1 MGILAYLFH
10 PLLINKMVAAIEKKE
25 KKKKNGKLNNLSLD
39 SKFID
44 SMVELIPSRYY
55 FPISDEERLKSSR
68 YYQNK
73 QGKAPKQEP
82 KRRYLENKL
91 ENDNEEEEDDDEE
104 DMEEEEEED

>member
-1 MGILAYLFH
+1 MGTLAYLFH

-25 KKKKNGKLNNLSLD
+25 KNGKLNNLSLD

-73 QGKAPKQEP
+73 QGKAPKQETKENTKKAKKEKLDP
-82 KRRYLENKL
+82 KFNISTVEEQKRRYP
-91 ENDNEEEEDDDEE
+91 
-104 DMEEEEEED
+104 M